1 MNMEHVNGDAIGMLP
16 SKLIATDEDQATLIK
31 YLETYLSEQNE
42 QVKYLKQENQSIR
55 NDYLNLHESYS
66 RTQIDLF
73 KRNQELEL
81 KQIMQ
86 TENLN
91 DFKELLKHMNTMKV
105 KTKQND
111 EMNRMKTENEILK
124 SEIVLLNK
132 LLDQSKLENDHF
144 KQELSH
150 TLNQLNNLHL
160 EFDCLKSSYLET
172 CLNYFRL
179 IDEKNKLLIQNKYLI

>member
-1 MNMEHVNGDAIGMLP
+1 MEHLNGDAVGMLP
-16 SKLIATDEDQATLIK
+16 SKLIPSDEDQATLIK

-42 QVKYLKQENQSIR
+42 QIKHLKKENQSIR
-55 NDYLNLHESYS
+55 NDYLGLYESYS
-66 RTQIDLF
+66 RIQIDLL

-81 KQIMQ
+81 KQMMQ

-91 DFKELLKHMNTMKV
+91 DFKELLKHMNTVKV

-111 EMNRMKTENEILK
+111 EMNRLKTEIEILK

-132 LLDQSKLENDHF
+132 LLDQSKLENDHV
-144 KQELSH
+144 KNELEH
-150 TLNQLNNLHL
+150 TMNQLNNLHL

-179 IDEKNKLLIQNKYLI
+179 IDEKNKILIQNKYMI

>member
-1 MNMEHVNGDAIGMLP
+1 MNIEHLSGDAIGMLS
-16 SKLIATDEDQATLIK
+16 SKLIPTDEDQTALIK

-42 QVKYLKQENQSIR
+42 QIKNLKKENQSIR
-55 NDYLNLHESYS
+55 NDYLSLYESYS
-66 RTQIDLF
+66 RTQIDLL

-81 KQIMQ
+81 KQMMQ
-86 TENLN
+86 TENIN
-91 DFKELLKHMNTMKV
+91 DFKELLKQMNTVKL

-111 EMNRMKTENEILK
+111 EINRLKTEIEILK

-132 LLDQSKLENDHF
+132 LLDQSKLENDHA
-144 KQELSH
+144 KDELGH

-179 IDEKNKLLIQNKYLI
+179 IDEKNKLLIQNKFLI